1 MIPGLDGS
9 PSSNGRPARNARV
22 KPAIG
27 AAVLAAAFLFPAT
40 AQAQMRTGS
49 YVGDGLDNRRI
60 TGLGFQPAVV
70 LIKAD
75 TGQTAVMRT
84 STMAGDLSKDLTS
97 TTALT
102 ANLIQALDPDGF
114 TIGNDT
120 RVNSD
125 SVIYYWT
132 AFAASPNVV
141 VSTYPGNGVNPLDS
155 QNITSLSF
163 SPAYLVILPAS
174 G

>member
-1 MIPGLDGS
+1 VRASG
-9 PSSNGRPARNARV
+9 PAAALLAARLT
-22 KPAIG
+22 I
-27 AAVLAAAFLFPAT
+27 AATLLTVGVLAAAPV
-40 AQAQMRTGS
+40 QAQMRTGR

-75 TGQTAVMRT
+75 TGQNAVMRT
-84 STMAGDLSKDLTS
+84 STMVGDLSKDLTS

-102 ANLIQALDPDGF
+102 ANLIQSLDADGF

-125 SVIYYWT
+125 SVTYY
-132 AFAASPNVV
+132 
-141 VSTYPGNGVNPLDS
+141 
-155 QNITSLSF
+155 
-163 SPAYLVILPAS
+163 
-174 G
+174 